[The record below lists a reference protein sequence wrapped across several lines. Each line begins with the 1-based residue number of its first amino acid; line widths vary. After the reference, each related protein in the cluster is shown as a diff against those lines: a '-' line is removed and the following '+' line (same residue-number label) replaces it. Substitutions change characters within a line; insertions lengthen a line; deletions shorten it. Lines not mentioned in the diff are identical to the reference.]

1 MREAVIAII
10 GGGATAIS
18 FLDAVIREA
27 KASPSRTRLVV
38 YLIESRR
45 LRGRGLAYDDDLAS
59 NLLNTRAGFITP
71 FPDRPG
77 HFLSWLVANGATWRH
92 EFPDLAVDAGT
103 FAPRPLF
110 GLYLE
115 CMLSE
120 LGGELM
126 RIGGKLIPVGAEAID
141 IERTPEGQ
149 LLVATDT
156 ALTIVADR
164 VVLSCGNLQARE
176 HEALAERPGFY
187 AAPYPIRR
195 LVHEIPKD
203 ACVAVVGARL
213 SAIDAALGLIGAG
226 HRGPLAMISR
236 SGYLPS
242 VRGTQGRYAPT
253 ILTRE
258 RIEQHVARHGV
269 LPLQTLAGWMVEEVA
284 RAGGGRLPEDAPLP
298 PAPPADPLAFLEAE
312 IAASAAPRPWQAVL
326 YATNGLVDTIWRA
339 LPEADRRLFLERYQA
354 AWMAYRVSIPVEN
367 AQRMLDAGRAGRL
380 VFRSGPSRVAAQAD
394 GGYAV
399 TIGAEP
405 DAAPEHFDAVVCA
418 YGSSRDPRRL
428 DSRLVRNLLDRGLVR
443 PHRYGG
449 VDVDP
454 QTGHAIAADGGPVP
468 TLTVLGEL
476 TAGVHFFTS
485 ALEINARHA
494 GVQAKAIVA
503 AIAGTQPA
511 PAAEVA
517 EGPASV
523 VRLVRERAG

>member
-1 MREAVIAII
+1 MKEAVIAIV

-18 FLDAVIREA
+18 LLDALIREA
-27 KASPSRTRLVV
+27 KALPEQPRLVV
-38 YLIESRR
+38 YMIESRR

-77 HFLSWLVANGATWRH
+77 HFHAWIVANGATWRH
-92 EFPDLAVDAGT
+92 EFPHLTVDAGT

-126 RIGGKLIPVGAEAID
+126 RIGGTLIPVGAEAID

-149 LLVATDT
+149 LLVETDT
-156 ALTIVADR
+156 ALTIRADR

-176 HEALAERPGFY
+176 HDAMAARPGFY

-195 LVHEIPKD
+195 LVHEIPKE
-203 ACVAVVGARL
+203 ASVAVIGARL
-213 SAIDAALGLIGAG
+213 SAIDAALGLLGAG
-226 HRGPLAMISR
+226 HRGPVAMVSR

-242 VRGTQGRYAPT
+242 VRGTQGRYAPA

-269 LPLQTLAGWMVEEVA
+269 LPLRTLAGWIVDEVA
-284 RAGGGRLPEDAPLP
+284 RAGGGRLPDDAPMP

-312 IAASAAPRPWQAVL
+312 IAASAGPRPWQAVL

-339 LPEADRRLFLERYQA
+339 LPEAERRLFLERYQA

-380 VFRSGPSRVAAQAD
+380 VFRSGPSRVAAQAE
-394 GGYAV
+394 GGFAV
-399 TIGAEP
+399 TIGAGPE
-405 DAAPEHFDAVVCA
+405 AAPERFDAVVCA

-428 DSRLVRNLLDRGLVR
+428 DSRLVGNLLGRGLVR

-449 VDVDP
+449 LDVDP
-454 QTGHAIAADGGPVP
+454 QTGQAIAADGGPVP

-494 GVQAKAIVA
+494 GVQAKGIIA
-503 AIAGTQPA
+503 AIAGAQQTTA
-511 PAAEVA
+511 TAEVA
-517 EGPASV
+517 ERPASV
-523 VRLVRERAG
+523 VRLVGAV